1 MQDFSPLLLTLG
13 KNVRERRKAAGL
25 TQERLAEEAGL
36 HRTYIADVE
45 GGSRNV
51 SILNVLKIARAL
63 KISVSELCNGVH

>member
-51 SILNVLKIARAL
+51 SILNVLRIARAL